1 MTTRKPIVR
10 GIVPPMVTPMK
21 DNNTLDAEGARRLV
35 EHMIAGGVH
44 GIFILGTTGE
54 AQSLSYPL
62 RYELTDLVCTQVA
75 GRVPVLVGITDTSLE
90 ESLRLAR
97 KAADCGAAAVVS
109 APPYYFAPSQQELI
123 EYYTALADRLPLPL
137 YLYNMP
143 SHVKVMIEPA
153 TVKALSAHPNIVG
166 LKDSSANMVYF
177 QTLMHILGEGSDFDL
192 LVGPEELTAEC
203 VMMGAAGGV
212 NGGANMFPE
221 LYVKLYE
228 AALAHDTETVRG
240 LQRRVMDISTTIYC
254 VGRYGSSYLKG
265 VKCALS
271 LMGLCD
277 DYLCYPYQRFRE
289 AEREK
294 VRAALERLGVKTVK

>member
-1 MTTRKPIVR
+1 MDNRKRLR
-10 GIVPPMVTPMK
+10 GIVPPMITPMR
-21 DNNTLDAEGARRLV
+21 DNNRLDEDGSRRLV
-35 EHMIAGGVH
+35 EHMLSGGVH

-62 RYELTDLVCTQVA
+62 RYELVELVCSQVG

-97 KAADCGAAAVVS
+97 KAAESGATAVVS

-123 EYYTALADRLPLPL
+123 EYYTVLADRLPLPL

-143 SHVKVMIEPA
+143 SHVKVIIEPA
-153 TVKALSAHPNIVG
+153 TVKKLSAHPNIVG

-177 QTLMHILGEGSDFDL
+177 QTLMHNLEEGSDFDL
-192 LVGPEELTAEC
+192 FVGPEELTAEC

-221 LYVKLYE
+221 LYVQLYE
-228 AALAHDTETVRG
+228 AAVAHDTDTVRK
-240 LQRRVMDISTTIYC
+240 LQRRVMEISTTIYC
-254 VGRYGSSYLKG
+254 IGKYGSSYLKG

-271 LMGLCD
+271 LMGICD
-277 DYLCYPYQRFRE
+277 DYMCYPYQRFLP
-289 AEREK
+289 AERNK
-294 VRAALERLGVKTVK
+294 VRAALEHLGIKLAM